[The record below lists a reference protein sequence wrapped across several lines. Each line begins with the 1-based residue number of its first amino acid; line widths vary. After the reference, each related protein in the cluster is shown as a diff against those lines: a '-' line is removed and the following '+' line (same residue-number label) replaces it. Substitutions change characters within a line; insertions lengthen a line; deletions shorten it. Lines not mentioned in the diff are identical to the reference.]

1 MSYSRIFLCQ
11 SRLFFIFVFSFSFL
25 ITPCLAQKYV
35 LPNEGMEVYAHP
47 SPLLDEIG
55 DLLDTKSQ
63 ESFDKAY
70 QLIKTLETEFINKGN
85 KTSADTV
92 AYIVS
97 QEYKASVYTSELK
110 SEKALEQCALI
121 KQLLDDW
128 KITNNILIAKYYSA
142 LSHVYAGLGQDSEAK
157 CIEAANAALEAY
169 VKGPYQSVFLY
180 KNITANKSRAYAPS
194 SEPGATDSTL
204 KYLDIRK
211 ALIKDYGHYYVSPE
225 DDQNSLYL
233 GYAKFYASS
242 GDFSKAISYGL
253 ELVRIMD
260 AQKKKTSAALG
271 LYEENLFWLCVNY
284 YYNKQYR
291 ESLYH
296 TKNLLE
302 IVKKRYAP
310 DDYTMIQ
317 YYNLIGINH
326 EGLDEFEPAMKWYN
340 QCRDILENQ
349 GIRNSIYAGLLLNIS
364 SVEARKGDF
373 KSSELHLQEGLTL
386 NKQIYGDANAEH
398 SPFYLY
404 FFEHYRMTG
413 DQEKALIYID
423 SALTSLE
430 PSHTGG
436 YLSSPKLESS
446 LVSFETLDVLHSQ
459 MLQQMTVYKERPAD
473 RTAYLHAVASR
484 AEVIQKILDDKRN
497 SLYESESVLL
507 HSEWFKTAYET
518 VLEALYLLYEES
530 QNPKFLDQA
539 MAYLT
544 SGKSRLLVDE
554 MGEFRLVN
562 NSSIP
567 DSVRTGF
574 IEAKR
579 IVAKLDNNLNAL
591 FAKSIDNDS
600 IRILN
605 KEKLYWNNEYNRLK
619 QHLKEEYQPT
629 DLLLSPVSDLQQI
642 KELYHVTRD
651 DEVIVEYFVG
661 NHGIT
666 TLAVSKKEKKLFHT
680 PRNSSFD
687 QTLNTFLE
695 QISVSADPSV
705 NALSKFQENAH
716 FLYKKLLSPVVDAFE
731 SPTSKFTIIA
741 DDKLNLLPFELLI
754 TKKQADLTSFKQ
766 ARFLINDYIIS
777 YQLSASNLQAKPLA
791 SNKEG
796 ILAFG
801 YDGEGISDERSGLGG
816 LPGAVAE
823 VEFLRSNFAGTFY
836 TGNSGDKGRFLEKAK
851 DYNVLHLALHGRAD
865 LNNRFNS
872 SLTFNGDTDYHLNTY
887 DLYGIDLNPSMV
899 VLSACESGVGKL
911 STAEGSFSVARGF
924 ASVGVPSI
932 ITTLWKVNDQVGVNI
947 VRKFYEYLKE
957 GLDKDEALHKAKL
970 DFLQS
975 ADSNTSHPY
984 FWGSFIVI
992 GDITPIELSPSRNL
1006 NLYLLIA
1013 ALLVFI
1019 GGFIWIKYRKQK
1031 REPASAR
1038 KGNG

>member
-1 MSYSRIFLCQ
+1 MSYPGIFLCQ
-11 SRLFFIFVFSFSFL
+11 SRLFVLVVLSALFFTS
-25 ITPCLAQKYV
+25 PCLAQKYV
-35 LPNEGMEVYAHP
+35 LPNEGMEVYVHP

-55 DLLDTKSQ
+55 DLLDTKKQ

-70 QLIKTLETEFINKGN
+70 QLIKTLEADFVQKKL

-97 QEYKASVYTSELK
+97 QEYKASLYTSELK
-110 SEKALEQCALI
+110 PEKALEQCTLI

-128 KITNNILIAKYYSA
+128 KITNNILIAKYYSV
-142 LSHVYAGLGQDSEAK
+142 LSHVYAGLDQESQAK
-157 CIEAANAALEAY
+157 CAEAADAALEAY

-180 KNITANKSRAYAPS
+180 KVITGNKYRAYAPS

-211 ALIKDYGHYYVSPE
+211 ALLKDYGHYYESPE
-225 DDQNSLYL
+225 NDQNALYL
-233 GYAKFYASS
+233 GYSKFYASS

-291 ESLYH
+291 EALYH

-317 YYNLIGINH
+317 YYNLMGINH

-340 QCRDILENQ
+340 RCRDILENQ

-373 KSSELHLQEGLTL
+373 RSSELHLQEGLTL
-386 NKQIYGDANAEH
+386 NKQIYGATNAEH

-404 FFEHYRMTG
+404 FFEHYRMAG

-459 MLQQMTVYKERPAD
+459 MLQQMAVYREQPAD

-530 QNPKFLDQA
+530 ENPKFLDQA

-562 NSSIP
+562 DSSIP
-567 DSVRTGF
+567 DSVRMGF
-574 IEAKR
+574 IESKR
-579 IVAKLDNNLNAL
+579 AVAELDNRLNEL
-591 FAKSIDNDS
+591 FEKSIDSDS

-605 KEKLYWNNEYNRLK
+605 KQKLYWNNEYNRLK
-619 QHLKEEYQPT
+619 QHLKEKYQPT
-629 DLLLSPVSDLQQI
+629 DLLLSPVSDLEQI
-642 KELYHVTRD
+642 KELYHLTHD

-661 NHGIT
+661 DHSIT
-666 TLAVSKKEKKLFHT
+666 TLAVSKKEKKLFHI
-680 PRNSSFD
+680 PRDSSFD
-687 QTLNTFLE
+687 QTLTTFLE
-695 QISVSADPSV
+695 QISASANPSV
-705 NALSKFQENAH
+705 NALNQFQANAH
-716 FLYKKLLSPVVDAFE
+716 FLYKKLLSPVVDAFDGQ
-731 SPTSKFTIIA
+731 TSRLTIIA
-741 DDKLNLLPFELLI
+741 DDKLNLLPFELLV
-754 TKKQADLTSFKQ
+754 TEKQADLTSFKQ
-766 ARFLINDYIIS
+766 AHYLIRDYIIS
-777 YQLSASNLQAKPLA
+777 YQLSASNLQAKSQAPDR
-791 SNKEG
+791 KG

-823 VEFLRSNFAGTFY
+823 VEFLRSNFTGTFY

-872 SLTFNGDTDYHLNTY
+872 SLIFNGETDYNLNTY

-911 STAEGSFSVARGF
+911 STAEGAFSVARGF

-947 VRKFYEYLKE
+947 VRKFYENLNE

-992 GDITPIELSPSRNL
+992 GDITPIDLKQSANL
-1006 NLYLLIA
+1006 NLYLAIA
-1013 ALLVFI
+1013 TLLALI
-1019 GGFIWIKYRKQK
+1019 GGFVWIKYRNRQNAK
-1031 REPASAR
+1031 ADIS
-1038 KGNG
+1038 